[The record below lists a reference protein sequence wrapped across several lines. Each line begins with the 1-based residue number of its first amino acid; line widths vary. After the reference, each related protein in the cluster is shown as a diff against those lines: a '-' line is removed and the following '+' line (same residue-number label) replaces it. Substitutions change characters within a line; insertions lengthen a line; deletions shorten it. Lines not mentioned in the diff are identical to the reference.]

1 MSSRNTVRWMDT
13 GDGVAHGVRK
23 MAEGVLKM
31 GELYMC
37 SGYDEVGQWCGG
49 GWQHYAQGR
58 QLTQQRAGQ
67 M

>member
-1 MSSRNTVRWMDT
+1 MRWMDA
-13 GDGVAHGVRK
+13 GDRDADGLSK
-23 MAEGVLKM
+23 TAEGVLKM

-37 SGYDEVGQWCGG
+37 SGHDEVGQWCGG
-49 GWQHYAQGR
+49 GCQHYAQGR